1 MTNPQIFSPLALL
14 HSFGRSSRKRKP
26 AKSRSRDAALK
37 PSTRLLASPLLPL
50 LLLLVAFIAA
60 GCVQS
65 SQRSRGTQ
73 PFPAESVPT
82 EQGDTQT
89 VLTDTTSTTTTLP
102 PEGLISD
109 IASVEVGQ
117 CFNNYR
123 FENERTGASENL
135 FTLIDCRRPHE
146 GEVYHQIIHP
156 AAPDAEYPG
165 DRAMEN
171 WEQEECYANFEDW
184 VGQEYVI
191 SELYFSSLRPDDQL
205 WKDTSDPSSRRLSC
219 YIRSADGSP
228 LVGSHRN
235 SRI

>member
-1 MTNPQIFSPLALL
+1 MRCLPTKAQ
-14 HSFGRSSRKRKP
+14 
-26 AKSRSRDAALK
+26 
-37 PSTRLLASPLLPL
+37 RLLLQRLPL
-50 LLLLVAFIAA
+50 LLLVILVTA

-73 PFPAESVPT
+73 PLPFESAPS
-82 EQGDTQT
+82 EQGDTPT
-89 VLTDTTSTTTTLP
+89 VLADTTSTTTTLP

-109 IASVEVGQ
+109 AADVEVGQ

-146 GEVYHQIIHP
+146 GEVYHQIIHQ

-171 WEQEECYANFEDW
+171 WEQEECYKNFADW
-184 VGQEYVI
+184 VGQEYEL
-191 SELYFSSLRPDDQL
+191 SELEFSSLRPDAQL
-205 WKDTSDPSSRRLSC
+205 WNDTGNPSSRRLSC
-219 YIRSADGSP
+219 FLRSTDGSP
-228 LVGSHRN
+228 LSGAHRN
-235 SRI
+235 SGI